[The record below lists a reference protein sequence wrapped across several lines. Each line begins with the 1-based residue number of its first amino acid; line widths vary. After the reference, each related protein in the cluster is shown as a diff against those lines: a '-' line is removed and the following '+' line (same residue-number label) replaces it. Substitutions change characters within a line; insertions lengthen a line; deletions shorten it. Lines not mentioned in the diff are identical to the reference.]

1 MLDCII
7 RYKNG
12 KSKSTQMVISEK
24 FNVLKGTLSDLDD
37 YERIEAI
44 DVLICDDTICAGD
57 DGFYVLPGGSWMG
70 KLAEAAMCSYKELDD
85 IVYDRFYPHMHM
97 MGINHN
103 NRAFVAI
110 VTGMK
115 EISHPRVV
123 VHNNEYKFY
132 IRYTVDCEKPYG
144 EFSIEIHILKGD
156 LSYSA
161 MGRAYR
167 EYQLANGFTSIKDKL
182 NKELKYAVESINI
195 RVRHGWKPVP
205 CNIMHQT
212 RNNEPPMHVACT
224 FQQVEGLMREYK
236 KAGIEKA
243 EFCLVGW
250 NIGGHDGRWPEI
262 LPPDGR
268 LGGEP
273 GLRSL
278 IKTANELGYAITCHT
293 NSTDGYTIANN
304 FTDDDIARN
313 KYNDRSIEAEAWGG
327 GRTYNCCTRFTV
339 SVQNSCCCLRSWRN
353 RLE

>member
-24 FNVLKGTLSDLDD
+24 FNILKGTLSDLDD

-132 IRYTVDCEKPYG
+132 IRYTVDCEKP
-144 EFSIEIHILKGD
+144 
-156 LSYSA
+156 
-161 MGRAYR
+161 
-167 EYQLANGFTSIKDKL
+167 
-182 NKELKYAVESINI
+182 
-195 RVRHGWKPVP
+195 
-205 CNIMHQT
+205 
-212 RNNEPPMHVACT
+212 
-224 FQQVEGLMREYK
+224 
-236 KAGIEKA
+236 
-243 EFCLVGW
+243 
-250 NIGGHDGRWPEI
+250 
-262 LPPDGR
+262 
-268 LGGEP
+268 
-273 GLRSL
+273 
-278 IKTANELGYAITCHT
+278 
-293 NSTDGYTIANN
+293 
-304 FTDDDIARN
+304 
-313 KYNDRSIEAEAWGG
+313 
-327 GRTYNCCTRFTV
+327 
-339 SVQNSCCCLRSWRN
+339 
-353 RLE
+353 